1 MDGKAIVTDLVF
13 TTMALIRRILASRIF
28 RLGFVAL
35 TLAFGVWYIAEK
47 WGGIHEGLNRI
58 GLLAALGAVACVLAA
73 LVCTMLVWRVL
84 LAGLG
89 SPLSVSTASRVLFVG
104 QLGKYLPG
112 AVWPVLVQ
120 IELAAEHKIPRARTA
135 AASVINMCLSLL
147 CALIVALLTLPFSHG
162 LARYWWGFLIVLPLL
177 VCLYPPVLNRLLR
190 LGFKVLRREPPERAL
205 TGRVILVAISW
216 YAVSWICYG
225 LQVYVMALRLGV
237 HPLGGLPLCI
247 AAFALSWAIGFVTPT
262 PAGTGFRDV
271 VLVAILSTQMS
282 VGAATAIALVSR
294 IATALADAITA
305 GVAVISYRYQH
316 RESREAAVT
325 TGSA

>member
-1 MDGKAIVTDLVF
+1 MDGKAVVTDLVF

-35 TLAFGVWYIAEK
+35 TLAFGVWYIAGE
-47 WGGIHEGLNRI
+47 WGGIHKGLDRI
-58 GLLAALGAVACVLAA
+58 GLPAALGAVACVLAA

-89 SPLSVSTASRVLFVG
+89 SPLSVSAASRVLFVG

-112 AVWPVLVQ
+112 SVWPVLVQ

-147 CALIVALLTLPFSHG
+147 CALTVALLTLPFSHG
-162 LARYWWGFLIVLPLL
+162 LARYWWGFLIALPLL
-177 VCLYPPVLNRLLR
+177 VCLYPPVLNRLLG
-190 LGFKVLRREPPERAL
+190 LGFKILRREPPERAL
-205 TGRVILVAISW
+205 TGRVILVAMSW

-225 LQVYVMALRLGV
+225 LQVYVMALRLGG

-247 AAFALSWAIGFVTPT
+247 GAFALSWAIGFVTPS
-262 PAGTGFRDV
+262 PAGAGFRDV
-271 VLVAILSTQMS
+271 MLVAILSTQMS

-294 IATALADAITA
+294 IATTLADGITA
-305 GVAVISYRYQH
+305 SVAVISYRYRR
-316 RESREAAVT
+316 RESRKVPVT
-325 TGSA
+325 TGS